1 MNRSVPPI
9 DAAPTPRTR
18 GRGGF
23 TFLEILVVM
32 GMMAVLLGLGI
43 GFIFGVGKKAIAMQA
58 ASILSESGSRCQN
71 MSAGGKRATLDLRK
85 VQVDGNDRLVV
96 MTSVA
101 RTILTANFS
110 MAPREQPGAEW
121 YVNAAGGPDLA
132 RPSGNV
138 SIDADGQSGGAA
150 KFAGGNASVD
160 FGSRSGFAMT
170 DGVDI
175 EFWVRPDGG
184 RGTSTLL
191 KCDSDGQALWKLELE
206 RLAAGTE
213 AYRLVFTCYLVPS
226 TASEGTNPVP
236 FRFGTTPAVHAG
248 TGKFTHVQASYD
260 GREPSI
266 RVDGVERYVPDVRGS
281 RNTTAES
288 IATWKFPTPPSAV
301 ARIVL
306 SDPARPFS
314 GLVDTLTV
322 GGVFRT
328 DEDVRMLPMDV
339 TVVGRSLPLR
349 VPFVNGRVD
358 PSDPIARAGD
368 VIVHLA
374 SPADVDSGGLYEIRF
389 GRYGSMPPP
398 RRVLAPGGIPPGS
411 GPVTSGAA
419 APAMNGDGTAA
430 PAAAGMESGK

>member
-1 MNRSVPPI
+1 MNRSVPKN
-9 DAAPTPRTR
+9 DAPTTPRTR
-18 GRGGF
+18 GGRGF

-32 GMMAVLLGLGI
+32 GMMAVLLGLGV

-71 MSAGGKRATLDLRK
+71 MSAGGKRASLDLRRVK
-85 VQVDGNDRLVV
+85 VDGNDRLVV
-96 MTSVA
+96 MTSVS
-101 RTILTANFS
+101 RIILTANFS
-110 MAPREQPGAEW
+110 MAPKEQPGAEW

-132 RPSGNV
+132 RPSGSV
-138 SIDADGQSGGAA
+138 SIDPDGQSGGAA
-150 KFAGGNASVD
+150 KFSGGNASVD

-191 KCDSDGQALWKLELE
+191 KCDSDGQTLWKLELE

-213 AYRLVFTCYLVPS
+213 AFRLVFTCNLVPS
-226 TASEGTNPVP
+226 DALEGANAVP
-236 FRFGTTPAVHAG
+236 YRYSTTPCVHSG
-248 TGKFTHVQASYD
+248 TGKFTHVEASYD

-266 RVDGVERYVPDVRGS
+266 RVDGVERYVPDVRGA
-281 RNTTAES
+281 RTAAAES

-339 TVVGRSLPLR
+339 TVVGRTLPLR

-358 PSDPIARAGD
+358 PTDPIARAGD
-368 VIVHLA
+368 VIVYLA
-374 SPADVDSGGLYEIRF
+374 SPSDVDSGGLYEIRF

-398 RRVLAPGGIPPGS
+398 RRVLAPGGMPPGS
-411 GPVTSGAA
+411 GPVTRGGDAA
-419 APAMNGDGTAA
+419 AMNGDGAA
-430 PAAAGMESGK
+430 PATGMEGGK